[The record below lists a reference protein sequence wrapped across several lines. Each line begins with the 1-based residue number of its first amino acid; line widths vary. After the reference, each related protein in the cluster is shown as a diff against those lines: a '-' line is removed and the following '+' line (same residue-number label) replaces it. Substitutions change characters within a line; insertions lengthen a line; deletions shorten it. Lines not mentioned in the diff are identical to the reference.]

1 MKRKI
6 KTFFRS
12 IKKRKQLKAVL
23 RADISSLQKSIEQA
37 LIKTLD
43 VQGVIQSRYHD
54 PGGLNNLGM
63 FIHNLEYQE
72 EPFAISKLQNS
83 VTARREYRFQSWQE
97 SYLDNR
103 LAAKAFLLAPFR
115 DENYSWVT
123 GEVLYPVNSFSD
135 LEIKTIFDKLNV
147 SNEKLKELS
156 IDRCVESLIY
166 ELEDNTK
173 IKSVLLN
180 LVSQIETE
188 NAEKFV
194 KKYLKERESLL
205 VCSPGLYQRLET
217 LFSIYF
223 SSVSKADLS
232 FMYGLVHG
240 DFKKQ
245 NIMADE
251 KGNYKVIDLQY
262 FTYGIRIWDLAFYYS
277 KDSREF
283 GEIYPELL
291 QNFSW
296 GKIERETFIVFY
308 AIASILHIKKKNFH
322 KIISLK
328 LNPAMNYLSV
338 SFKVQE

>member
-12 IKKRKQLKAVL
+12 IMKRKQLKTVL
-23 RADISSLQKSIEQA
+23 GADISSLQKSIEQA
-37 LIKTLD
+37 LVKTLD
-43 VQGVIQSRYHD
+43 VREVIQSRYHD

-63 FIHNLEYQE
+63 FTHSLEHQE

-83 VTARREYRFQSWQE
+83 LAARREYRFQSWQE
-97 SYLDNR
+97 NYLDNR

-123 GEVLYPVNSFSD
+123 GEILYPVKRFSD
-135 LEIKTIFDKLNV
+135 MEIKTIFDKLNV
-147 SNEKLKELS
+147 SHEKLKELS
-156 IDRCVESLIY
+156 IDRNVESLIY
-166 ELEDNTK
+166 ELEDNTR

-188 NAEKFV
+188 KAAKFT
-194 KKYLKERESLL
+194 KKFLKERESLL
-205 VCSPGLYQRLET
+205 VRTPGVYQRLET
-217 LFSIYF
+217 LFSVYF

-251 KGNYKVIDLQY
+251 KGDYKVIDLQY

-277 KDSREF
+277 KDSRGFE
-283 GEIYPELL
+283 EIYSELL
-291 QNFSW
+291 HNFSW
-296 GKIERETFIVFY
+296 GKIERETFMIFY
-308 AIASILHIKKKNFH
+308 VIASILPLKN
-322 KIISLK
+322 KNLRKTMSLK
-328 LNPAMNYLSV
+328 LGPAMNNLSA
-338 SFKVQE
+338 SFK